1 MTRTTIADV
10 AREAGVTKATVSHA
24 LSGNRPISNETRD
37 KVLAAAERLNWVPSQ
52 SARALAT
59 SRANAV
65 AVVLARDPEVIAN
78 DSFFPA
84 FIAGVESVLAP
95 TETALILQVVPDRA
109 AEERAYRSLSRGR
122 ADGAL
127 LLDLR
132 TDDWRVPLL
141 DELNLPTVLVGAFDR
156 PTRFSCVR
164 TDDAGPVREIVA
176 KLRADGHERIAHVS
190 GPLDYVHSKARA
202 DAYVDAVG
210 GEALLREGDFTAAS
224 GRALTAELLAL
235 PERPSAILYS
245 NDTMAIAGLS
255 YARSQGLSIPRD
267 LAISGFDDDHLSA
280 HLSPALTSVSSDPAA
295 RGRAAA
301 RLLREDILGAEPR
314 TELVDCNVVH
324 FRESTAPAAYQSP
337 EPASPTVS
345 RRTP

>member
-1 MTRTTIADV
+1 MSRTTIADV

-24 LSGNRPISNETRD
+24 MSGKRPISDDTRA
-37 KVLAAAERLNWVPSQ
+37 KVLAAAERLQWVPSQ

-59 SRANAV
+59 QRANAV

-84 FIAGVESVLAP
+84 FIAGVESVLAE
-95 TETALILQVVPDRA
+95 TETALLLQVVPDRA
-109 AEERAYRSLSRGR
+109 AEERAYRTLSHGR

-141 DELNLPTVLVGAFDR
+141 EELDVPTVLVGAYEQ

-164 TDDAGPVREIVA
+164 TDDAVPVTQIIEH
-176 KLRADGHERIAHVS
+176 LRAAGHERIAHVS
-190 GPLDYVHSKARA
+190 GPLDYVHSRVRA
-202 DAYVDAVG
+202 DAYISAIGDD
-210 GEALLREGDFTAAS
+210 ELLREGDFTASS
-224 GRALTAELLAL
+224 GRARTAELLAL
-235 PERPSAILYS
+235 PQRPTAILYS

-255 YARSQGLSIPRD
+255 YARSQGLDIPRD

-280 HLSPALTSVSSDPAA
+280 HLSPALTSVSSSPAA

-301 RLLREDILGAEPR
+301 RLLQADILGAEPR
-314 TELVDCNVVH
+314 TEVVDGNAVH
-324 FRESTAPAAYQSP
+324 FRESTGI
-337 EPASPTVS
+337 
-345 RRTP
+345 

>member
-24 LSGNRPISNETRD
+24 LSGNRPISNETRN

-59 SRANAV
+59 RRANAI

-109 AEERAYRSLSRGR
+109 AEERAYRALGRGR

-141 DELNLPTVLVGAFDR
+141 DDLNLPTVLVGAYDQ

-164 TDDAGPVREIVA
+164 TDDTAPVREIVA
-176 KLRADGHERIAHVS
+176 KLRADGHKRIAHVS
-190 GPLDYVHSKARA
+190 GPLDYVHSNARA
-202 DAYVDAVG
+202 EAYVDAIG
-210 GEALLREGDFTAAS
+210 GEELLREGDFTAAS
-224 GRALTAELLAL
+224 GRTLTAELLAL
-235 PERPSAILYS
+235 PDRPSAILYS

-314 TELVDCNVVH
+314 IETVDCNVVH
-324 FRESTAPAAYQSP
+324 FRDSTASTPPAPP
-337 EPASPTVS
+337 EVS

>member
-1 MTRTTIADV
+1 MSRTTIADV

-24 LSGNRPISNETRD
+24 LSGNRPISDETRA
-37 KVLAAAERLNWVPSQ
+37 KVLAAAAKLDWVPSQ

-59 SRANAV
+59 RRANAI

-84 FIAGVESVLAP
+84 FIAGVESVLAES
-95 TETALILQVVPDRA
+95 ETALLLQVVPDRD
-109 AEERAYRSLSRGR
+109 AEERAYRTLSHGR

-132 TDDWRVPLL
+132 TDDWRIPLL
-141 DELNLPTVLVGAFDR
+141 DELNLPTVLVGAYEQ
-156 PTRFSCVR
+156 PTDFSCVR
-164 TDDAGPVREIVA
+164 TDDAAPVREIIA
-176 KLRADGHERIAHVS
+176 HLRAGGHERIAHVS
-190 GPLDYVHSKARA
+190 GPLDYVHSRARA
-202 DAYVDAVG
+202 DAYLTEIGSD
-210 GEALLREGDFTAAS
+210 ELLREGDFAAAS
-224 GRALTAELLAL
+224 GRDLTEELLTL
-235 PERPSAILYS
+235 PERPTAILYS

-301 RLLREDILGAEPR
+301 RILREVILGAQPR
-314 TELVDCNVVH
+314 TEFVDCNVVH
-324 FRESTAPAAYQSP
+324 FRDSTS
-337 EPASPTVS
+337 
-345 RRTP
+345 

>member
-1 MTRTTIADV
+1 MSRTTIADV

-24 LSGNRPISNETRD
+24 LSGNRPISDETRT
-37 KVLAAAERLNWVPSQ
+37 KVLAAAEKLNWVPSQ

-59 SRANAV
+59 RRANAI

-84 FIAGVESVLAP
+84 FIAGVESVLSE
-95 TETALILQVVPDRA
+95 TETALILQVVPGRD
-109 AEERAYRSLSRGR
+109 AEERAYRTLSHGR

-132 TDDWRVPLL
+132 GDDSRVPFLQGL
-141 DELNLPTVLVGAFDR
+141 GLPTVLVGAYEHA
-156 PTRFSCVR
+156 TTFSCVR
-164 TDDAGPVREIVA
+164 TDDAAPVREIVA
-176 KLRADGHERIAHVS
+176 HLRAAGHDRIAHVS
-190 GPLDYVHSKARA
+190 GPLDYVHSRARA
-202 DAYVDAVG
+202 DAYIAEIGSD
-210 GEALLREGDFTAAS
+210 ELLREGDFTAAS
-224 GRALTAELLAL
+224 GRDVTEELLAL
-235 PERPSAILYS
+235 PDRPTAIVYS

-255 YARSQGLSIPRD
+255 YARSQGLVIPRD

-301 RLLREDILGAEPR
+301 RILREVILGAHPR
-314 TELVDCNVVH
+314 TEVVDCNVVH
-324 FRESTAPAAYQSP
+324 FRESTAP
-337 EPASPTVS
+337 PTSAIPPVS

>member
-1 MTRTTIADV
+1 MSRTTIADV

-24 LSGNRPISNETRD
+24 LSGNRPISEETRA
-37 KVLAAAERLNWVPSQ
+37 KVLAAAEKLDWAPSQ

-59 SRANAV
+59 RRANAI

-84 FIAGVESVLAP
+84 FIAGVESVLAE
-95 TETALILQVVPDRA
+95 TETALLLQVVPDRH
-109 AEERAYRSLSRGR
+109 AEERAYRTLTHGR

-132 TDDWRVPLL
+132 TDDWRVPFL
-141 DELNLPTVLVGAFDR
+141 DDLGLPTVLVGAYDQ
-156 PTRFSCVR
+156 PTGFSCVR
-164 TDDAGPVREIVA
+164 TDDAAPIRELVA
-176 KLRADGHERIAHVS
+176 HLRAAGHGRIAHVS

-202 DAYVDAVG
+202 EAYVEAVG
-210 GEALLREGDFTAAS
+210 DDELLREGDFTAAS
-224 GRALTAELLAL
+224 GRARTAELLAL
-235 PERPSAILYS
+235 PDRPTAILYS

-255 YARSQGLSIPRD
+255 YARAQGLSIPQD

-301 RLLREDILGAEPR
+301 RLLRAEIIGAPPR
-314 TELVDCNVVH
+314 TEVVDCNVVH
-324 FRESTAPAAYQSP
+324 FRESTGSAAPA
-337 EPASPTVS
+337 
-345 RRTP
+345 

>member
-24 LSGNRPISNETRD
+24 LSGNRPISDETRGR
-37 KVLAAAERLNWVPSQ
+37 VLAAAERLNWIPSQ

-59 SRANAV
+59 RRANAI

-84 FIAGVESVLAP
+84 FISGVESVLAP
-95 TETALILQVVPDRA
+95 TETALILQVVPDRQ
-109 AEERAYRSLSRGR
+109 AEERAYRALSHGR

-132 TDDWRVPLL
+132 TDDWRVPFLGQL
-141 DELNLPTVLVGAFDR
+141 DLPTVLVGAYDQA
-156 PTRFSCVR
+156 TAFSCVR
-164 TDDAGPVREIVA
+164 TDDASPVREIVA

-202 DAYVDAVG
+202 DAYI
-210 GEALLREGDFTAAS
+210 EATGSDELLREGDFTAAS
-224 GRALTAELLAL
+224 GRAVTAGLLSL
-235 PERPSAILYS
+235 PNRPSAIVYS

-255 YARSQGLSIPRD
+255 YARSAGLSIPRD

-301 RLLREDILGAEPR
+301 RLLQAEIFGAGPR
-314 TELVDCNVVH
+314 TEFVDCNVVH
-324 FRESTAPAAYQSP
+324 FRESTGST
-337 EPASPTVS
+337 ASETPTVS
-345 RRTP
+345 GRTP

>member
-1 MTRTTIADV
+1 MSRTTIADV

-24 LSGNRPISNETRD
+24 LSGNRPISEETRA
-37 KVLAAAERLNWVPSQ
+37 KVLAAAEKLEWAPSQ

-59 SRANAV
+59 RRANAV

-84 FIAGVESVLAP
+84 FLAGVESVLAE
-95 TETALILQVVPDRA
+95 TETALLLQVVPDRH
-109 AEERAYRSLSRGR
+109 AEERAYRTLTHGR

-132 TDDWRVPLL
+132 TDDWRVPFL
-141 DELNLPTVLVGAFDR
+141 DDLGLPTVLVGAYDQ
-156 PTRFSCVR
+156 PTGFSCVR
-164 TDDAGPVREIVA
+164 TDDAAPIRELVA
-176 KLRADGHERIAHVS
+176 HLRVAGHGRIAHVS

-202 DAYVDAVG
+202 EAYVEAVG
-210 GEALLREGDFTAAS
+210 DDELLREGDFTAAS
-224 GRALTAELLAL
+224 GRARTAELLAL
-235 PERPSAILYS
+235 PDRPTAILYS

-255 YARSQGLSIPRD
+255 YARAQGLSIPQD

-301 RLLREDILGAEPR
+301 RLLRAEIIGAPPR
-314 TELVDCNVVH
+314 TEVVDCNVVH
-324 FRESTAPAAYQSP
+324 FRESTGSAAH
-337 EPASPTVS
+337 A
-345 RRTP
+345 

>member
-1 MTRTTIADV
+1 MSRTTIADV

-24 LSGNRPISNETRD
+24 LSGNRPISDETKA
-37 KVLAAAERLNWVPSQ
+37 KVLAAAAKLNWVPSQ

-59 SRANAV
+59 RQANAV
-65 AVVLARDPEVIAN
+65 AVVLARNPEVIAN

-84 FIAGVESVLAP
+84 FIAGVESVLAE
-95 TETALILQVVPDRA
+95 TETALLLQVVSGRD
-109 AEERAYRSLSRGR
+109 AEERAYRTLTHGR

-132 TDDWRVPLL
+132 TDDWRIPFL
-141 DELNLPTVLVGAFDR
+141 DDLGLPTVLVGAYDQ
-156 PTRFSCVR
+156 PNGFSCVR
-164 TDDAGPVREIVA
+164 TDDAAPVREIIA
-176 KLRADGHERIAHVS
+176 HLRASGHERIAHIS

-202 DAYVDAVG
+202 QAYV
-210 GEALLREGDFTAAS
+210 EAIGADELLREGDFTAAS
-224 GRALTAELLAL
+224 GRARTAELLAL
-235 PERPSAILYS
+235 PERPTAILYS

-255 YARSQGLSIPRD
+255 YARSQGLSIPQD

-301 RLLREDILGAEPR
+301 RLLRAGILGAQPR
-314 TELVDCNVVH
+314 TEVVDCNIVH
-324 FRESTAPAAYQSP
+324 FREST
-337 EPASPTVS
+337 T
-345 RRTP
+345 

>member
-1 MTRTTIADV
+1 MSRTTIADV

-24 LSGNRPISNETRD
+24 LSGNRPISDDTRA

-52 SARALAT
+52 RGRALAT
-59 SRANAV
+59 QRANAV

-84 FIAGVESVLAP
+84 FIAGVESVLAE

-109 AEERAYRSLSRGR
+109 AEERAYRSLANGR

-141 DELNLPTVLVGAFDR
+141 EELGIPTVLVGAYEQ

-164 TDDAGPVREIVA
+164 TDDAAPIREIVQH
-176 KLRADGHERIAHVS
+176 LRDAGHERIAHVS
-190 GPLDYVHSKARA
+190 GPLDYVHSRARA
-202 DAYVDAVG
+202 DAYTDAVG
-210 GEALLREGDFTAAS
+210 GAGLLREGDFSAAS
-224 GRALTAELLAL
+224 GRARTAELLDL
-235 PERPSAILYS
+235 PERPTAILYA

-255 YARSQGLSIPRD
+255 YARSQGLRIPRD

-280 HLSPALTSVSSDPAA
+280 HLSPALTSVSSGPAA

-301 RLLREDILGAEPR
+301 RLLQADIAGEQPM
-314 TELVDCNVVH
+314 TEVVDCNVVH
-324 FRESTAPAAYQSP
+324 FRESTA
-337 EPASPTVS
+337 
-345 RRTP
+345 R

>member
-1 MTRTTIADV
+1 MSRTTIADV

-24 LSGNRPISNETRD
+24 LSGNRPISEETRT
-37 KVLAAAERLNWVPSQ
+37 KVLAAAEKLNWVPSQ

-59 SRANAV
+59 RRANAI

-84 FIAGVESVLAP
+84 FIAGVESVLAT
-95 TETALILQVVPDRA
+95 TETALLLQVVPDRA
-109 AEERAYRSLSRGR
+109 AEERAYRTLTHGR

-132 TDDWRVPLL
+132 TDDWRVPFL
-141 DELNLPTVLVGAFDR
+141 DDLGLPTVLVGAYDR

-164 TDDAGPVREIVA
+164 TDDAAPVREIIA
-176 KLRADGHERIAHVS
+176 RLRADGHERIAHVS

-202 DAYVDAVG
+202 
-210 GEALLREGDFTAAS
+210 EAFVEAMGDDELLLEGDFTAAS
-224 GRALTAELLAL
+224 GRTRTAELLAL
-235 PERPSAILYS
+235 PDRPTAILYS

-255 YARSQGLSIPRD
+255 YARSQGLAIPRD

-301 RLLREDILGAEPR
+301 RLLQADILGADPR
-314 TELVDCNVVH
+314 TEIVDGNVVH
-324 FRESTAPAAYQSP
+324 FRESTAAP
-337 EPASPTVS
+337 ETA
-345 RRTP
+345 

>member
-1 MTRTTIADV
+1 MSRTTIADV

-24 LSGNRPISNETRD
+24 LSGNRPISEETRA
-37 KVLAAAERLNWVPSQ
+37 KVLAAAEKLNWVPSQ

-59 SRANAV
+59 RRANAV

-84 FIAGVESVLAP
+84 FIAGVESVLTE
-95 TETALILQVVPDRA
+95 TETALILQVVPDRE
-109 AEERAYRSLSRGR
+109 AEERAYRALTHGR

-132 TDDWRVPLL
+132 DDDWRVPFL
-141 DELNLPTVLVGAFDR
+141 DDLGLPTVLVGAYEQ
-156 PTRFSCVR
+156 PTAFSCVR
-164 TDDAGPVREIVA
+164 TDDAAPVREIITH
-176 KLRADGHERIAHVS
+176 LRDAGHERIAHVS
-190 GPLDYVHSKARA
+190 GPLDYVHSRARA
-202 DAYVDAVG
+202 DAYIATMGDDT
-210 GEALLREGDFTAAS
+210 LLREGDFTAAS
-224 GRALTAELLAL
+224 GRALTEELLAL
-235 PERPSAILYS
+235 PQRPTAIVYS

-255 YARSQGLSIPRD
+255 FARSQGLVIPDD

-301 RLLREDILGAEPR
+301 RLLRADILGAHPR
-314 TELVDCNVVH
+314 TEIVDCNVVH
-324 FRESTAPAAYQSP
+324 FRESTAAPSAAP
-337 EPASPTVS
+337 PTVS

>member
-1 MTRTTIADV
+1 MSRTTIADV

-24 LSGNRPISNETRD
+24 LSGNRPISEETRA
-37 KVLAAAERLNWVPSQ
+37 KVLAAAAKLDWVPSQ

-59 SRANAV
+59 RRANAV

-84 FIAGVESVLAP
+84 FIAGVESVLAE
-95 TETALILQVVPDRA
+95 TETALLLQVVPGRD
-109 AEERAYRSLSRGR
+109 AEERAYRALSHGR

-141 DELNLPTVLVGAFDR
+141 DELGLPTVLVGAYDQ
-156 PTRFSCVR
+156 PTTFSCVR
-164 TDDAGPVREIVA
+164 TDDAAPVHEIIA
-176 KLRADGHERIAHVS
+176 HLRAAGHERIAHVA
-190 GPLDYVHSKARA
+190 GPLDYVHSRARA
-202 DAYVDAVG
+202 DAYLAEIGDD
-210 GEALLREGDFTAAS
+210 ELLREGDFTAAS
-224 GRALTAELLAL
+224 GRDLTEELLAL
-235 PERPSAILYS
+235 PERPTAILYS

-255 YARSQGLSIPRD
+255 YARSQGLSIPQD

-301 RLLREDILGAEPR
+301 RHQRGVIHGAHPPPQR
-314 TELVDCNVVH
+314 VDCH
-324 FRESTAPAAYQSP
+324 RGDIREGTA
-337 EPASPTVS
+337 
-345 RRTP
+345 

>member
-1 MTRTTIADV
+1 MSRTTIADV

-24 LSGNRPISNETRD
+24 LSGNRPISDETKA
-37 KVLAAAERLNWVPSQ
+37 KVLAAAAKLNWAPSQ

-59 SRANAV
+59 RQANAV
-65 AVVLARDPEVIAN
+65 AVVLARNPEVIAN

-84 FIAGVESVLAP
+84 FIAGVESVLAE
-95 TETALILQVVPDRA
+95 TETALLLQVVSGRD
-109 AEERAYRSLSRGR
+109 AEERAYRTLTHGR

-132 TDDWRVPLL
+132 TDDWRIPFL
-141 DELNLPTVLVGAFDR
+141 DDLGLPTVLVGAYDQ
-156 PTRFSCVR
+156 PNGFSCVR
-164 TDDAGPVREIVA
+164 TDDAAPVREIIA
-176 KLRADGHERIAHVS
+176 HLRAAGHERIAHVS

-202 DAYVDAVG
+202 EAYVEAIG
-210 GEALLREGDFTAAS
+210 GDALLREGDFTAAS
-224 GRALTAELLAL
+224 GRARTAELLAL
-235 PERPSAILYS
+235 PERPTAILYS

-255 YARSQGLSIPRD
+255 YARSQGMSIPHD

-301 RLLREDILGAEPR
+301 RLLRADILGAQPR
-314 TELVDCNVVH
+314 TEIVDCNVVH
-324 FRESTAPAAYQSP
+324 FRESTA
-337 EPASPTVS
+337 
-345 RRTP
+345 

>member
-1 MTRTTIADV
+1 MGRTTIADV

-24 LSGNRPISNETRD
+24 LSGNRPISDETRA
-37 KVLAAAERLNWVPSQ
+37 KVLAAAAKLDWVPSQ

-59 SRANAV
+59 RRANAI

-84 FIAGVESVLAP
+84 FIAGVESVLAES
-95 TETALILQVVPDRA
+95 ETALLLQVVPDRD
-109 AEERAYRSLSRGR
+109 AEERAYRTLSHGR

-132 TDDWRVPLL
+132 TDDWRIPLL
-141 DELNLPTVLVGAFDR
+141 DELNLPTVLVGAYEQ
-156 PTRFSCVR
+156 PTDFSCVR
-164 TDDAGPVREIVA
+164 TDDAAPVREIIA
-176 KLRADGHERIAHVS
+176 HLRAGGHERIAHVS
-190 GPLDYVHSKARA
+190 GPLDYVHSRARA
-202 DAYVDAVG
+202 DAYLTEIGSD
-210 GEALLREGDFTAAS
+210 ELLREGDFAAAS
-224 GRALTAELLAL
+224 GRDLTEELLTL
-235 PERPSAILYS
+235 PERPTAILYS

-301 RLLREDILGAEPR
+301 RILREVILGAQPR
-314 TELVDCNVVH
+314 TEFVDCNVVH
-324 FRESTAPAAYQSP
+324 FRDSTS
-337 EPASPTVS
+337 
-345 RRTP
+345 

>member
-1 MTRTTIADV
+1 MSRTTIADV

-24 LSGNRPISNETRD
+24 LSGNRPISDETRA
-37 KVLAAAERLNWVPSQ
+37 KVLAAAAKLDWVPSQ
-52 SARALAT
+52 NARALAT
-59 SRANAV
+59 RRANAI

-84 FIAGVESVLAP
+84 FIAGVESVLAES
-95 TETALILQVVPDRA
+95 ETALLLQVVPDRD
-109 AEERAYRSLSRGR
+109 AEERAYRTLSHGR

-132 TDDWRVPLL
+132 TDDWRIPLL
-141 DELNLPTVLVGAFDR
+141 DELNLPTVLVGAYEQ
-156 PTRFSCVR
+156 PTDFSCVR
-164 TDDAGPVREIVA
+164 TDDAAPVREIIA
-176 KLRADGHERIAHVS
+176 HLRAGGHERIAHVS
-190 GPLDYVHSKARA
+190 GPLDYVHSRARA
-202 DAYVDAVG
+202 DAYLTEIGSD
-210 GEALLREGDFTAAS
+210 ELLREGDFAAAS
-224 GRALTAELLAL
+224 GRDLTEELLTL
-235 PERPSAILYS
+235 PERPTAILYS

-301 RLLREDILGAEPR
+301 RILREVILGAQPR
-314 TELVDCNVVH
+314 TEFVDCNVVH
-324 FRESTAPAAYQSP
+324 FRDSTS
-337 EPASPTVS
+337 
-345 RRTP
+345 

>member
-1 MTRTTIADV
+1 MSRTTIADV

-24 LSGNRPISNETRD
+24 LSGNRPISEETRT
-37 KVLAAAERLNWVPSQ
+37 KVLAAAEKLNWVPSQ

-59 SRANAV
+59 RRANAI

-84 FIAGVESVLAP
+84 FIAGVESVLAT
-95 TETALILQVVPDRA
+95 TETALLLQVVPDRA
-109 AEERAYRSLSRGR
+109 AEERAYRTLTHGR

-132 TDDWRVPLL
+132 TDDWRVPFL
-141 DELNLPTVLVGAFDR
+141 DDLGLPTVLVGAYDR

-164 TDDAGPVREIVA
+164 TDDAAPVREIIA
-176 KLRADGHERIAHVS
+176 RLRADGHERIAHVS

-202 DAYVDAVG
+202 
-210 GEALLREGDFTAAS
+210 EAFVEAIGDDELLREGDFTAAS
-224 GRALTAELLAL
+224 GRTRTAELLAL
-235 PERPSAILYS
+235 PDRPTAILYS

-255 YARSQGLSIPRD
+255 YARSQGLAIPRD

-301 RLLREDILGAEPR
+301 RLLQADILGADPR
-314 TELVDCNVVH
+314 TEIVDCNVVH
-324 FRESTAPAAYQSP
+324 FRESTAAPATA
-337 EPASPTVS
+337 
-345 RRTP
+345 

>member
-24 LSGNRPISNETRD
+24 LSGNRPISDETRS

-59 SRANAV
+59 RRANAV

-78 DSFFPA
+78 DSFFPV

-95 TETALILQVVPDRA
+95 TETALLLQVVPDRD
-109 AEERAYRSLSRGR
+109 AEERAYRALSHGR

-132 TDDWRVPLL
+132 QDDWRVPLL
-141 DELNLPTVLVGAFDR
+141 RDLKLPTVLVGAYDQ
-156 PTRFSCVR
+156 PTGFSCVR
-164 TDDAGPVREIVA
+164 TDDAAPVREIVA
-176 KLRADGHERIAHVS
+176 RLRADGHERIAHVS

-202 DAYVDAVG
+202 EAYVGAVG
-210 GEALLREGDFTAAS
+210 GEELLREGDFTAAS
-224 GRALTAELLAL
+224 GRTLTAELLAL
-235 PERPSAILYS
+235 SERPSAILYS

-301 RLLREDILGAEPR
+301 RLLRADILGAEPR
-314 TELVDCNVVH
+314 TEIVDCNVVH
-324 FRESTAPAAYQSP
+324 FRESTGSTASATP
-337 EPASPTVS
+337 EVS

>member
-1 MTRTTIADV
+1 MSRTTIADV

-24 LSGNRPISNETRD
+24 LSGNRPISEETRS

-59 SRANAV
+59 RRANAI
-65 AVVLARDPEVIAN
+65 AVVLARNPEVIAN

-95 TETALILQVVPDRA
+95 SETALILQVVPDRD
-109 AEERAYRSLSRGR
+109 AEERAYRTLRHGR

-132 TDDWRVPLL
+132 TDDWRVPFL
-141 DELNLPTVLVGAFDR
+141 DELGLPTVLVGAYDQA
-156 PTRFSCVR
+156 TKFSCVR
-164 TDDAGPVREIVA
+164 TDDAAPVHEIIA
-176 KLRADGHERIAHVS
+176 RLRADGHERIAHVS
-190 GPLDYVHSKARA
+190 GPLDYVHSNARA
-202 DAYVDAVG
+202 NAYIDAIGSD
-210 GEALLREGDFTAAS
+210 ELLREGDFTAAS
-224 GRALTAELLAL
+224 GRSCTAELLSL
-235 PERPSAILYS
+235 RDRPTAILYS

-255 YARSQGLSIPRD
+255 YARSQGLVIPRD

-280 HLSPALTSVSSDPAA
+280 HLSPSLTSVSSDPAA

-301 RLLREDILGAEPR
+301 RLLRADILGAQPR
-314 TELVDCNVVH
+314 TEVVDCNVVH
-324 FRESTAPAAYQSP
+324 FRESTAPSAS
-337 EPASPTVS
+337 ASPTVS

>member
-24 LSGNRPISNETRD
+24 LSGNRPISDETRS

-59 SRANAV
+59 RRANAV

-95 TETALILQVVPDRA
+95 TETALLLQVVPDRD
-109 AEERAYRSLSRGR
+109 AEERAYRALSHGR

-132 TDDWRVPLL
+132 EDDWRVPLL
-141 DELNLPTVLVGAFDR
+141 RDLKLPTVLVGAYDQ
-156 PTRFSCVR
+156 PTGFSCVR
-164 TDDAGPVREIVA
+164 TDDAAPVREIVA
-176 KLRADGHERIAHVS
+176 RLRADGHERIAHVS

-202 DAYVDAVG
+202 EAYVGAVG
-210 GEALLREGDFTAAS
+210 GEELLREGDFTAAS
-224 GRALTAELLAL
+224 GRTLTAELLAL
-235 PERPSAILYS
+235 SERPSAILYS

-301 RLLREDILGAEPR
+301 RLLRADILGAEPR
-314 TELVDCNVVH
+314 TEIVDCNVVH
-324 FRESTAPAAYQSP
+324 FRESTGSTASATP
-337 EPASPTVS
+337 EVS

>member
-1 MTRTTIADV
+1 MSRTTIADV

-24 LSGNRPISNETRD
+24 MSGNRPISEETRA
-37 KVLAAAERLNWVPSQ
+37 KVLAAAEKLNWVPSQ
-52 SARALAT
+52 SARALANR
-59 SRANAV
+59 RANAV

-84 FIAGVESVLAP
+84 FIAGVESVLSE

-109 AEERAYRSLSRGR
+109 TEERAYRSLAHGR

-141 DELNLPTVLVGAFDR
+141 DELELPTVLVGAYDQ
-156 PTRFSCVR
+156 PHPFSCVR
-164 TDDAGPVREIVA
+164 TDDEPPVRELIA
-176 KLRADGHERIAHVS
+176 HLRAAGHERIAHVS
-190 GPLDYVHSKARA
+190 GPLDYVHSRARA
-202 DAYVDAVG
+202 EAYTREVG
-210 GEALLREGDFTAAS
+210 SDELLREGDFTAAS
-224 GRALTAELLAL
+224 GRAVTAELLAL
-235 PERPSAILYS
+235 PERPTAIMYS

-255 YARSQGLSIPRD
+255 YARSQGLAIPSD
-267 LAISGFDDDHLSA
+267 LSISGFDDDHLSA

-301 RLLREDILGAEPR
+301 RLLRADILGAQPR
-314 TELVDCNVVH
+314 TEVVDCNVVH
-324 FRESTAPAAYQSP
+324 FRESTGAASTAPS
-337 EPASPTVS
+337 TVS
-345 RRTP
+345 TTAP

>member
-1 MTRTTIADV
+1 MSRTTIADV

-24 LSGNRPISNETRD
+24 LSGNRPISDDTRM
-37 KVLAAAERLNWVPSQ
+37 KVLAAAEKLNWVPSQ

-59 SRANAV
+59 RRANAV

-84 FIAGVESVLAP
+84 FIAGVESVLSE
-95 TETALILQVVPDRA
+95 TETALILQVVPGRD
-109 AEERAYRSLSRGR
+109 AEERAYRTLSHGR

-132 TDDWRVPLL
+132 GDDWRVPFLE
-141 DELNLPTVLVGAFDR
+141 ELALPAVLVGAYEQ
-156 PTRFSCVR
+156 PTSFSCIR
-164 TDDAGPVREIVA
+164 TDDAAPVREIVA
-176 KLRADGHERIAHVS
+176 HLRAAGHERIAHVS
-190 GPLDYVHSKARA
+190 GPLDYVHSRARA
-202 DAYVDAVG
+202 DAYIAEVG
-210 GEALLREGDFTAAS
+210 TAELLREGDFTAAS
-224 GRALTAELLAL
+224 GRDVTEELLAL
-235 PERPSAILYS
+235 PDRPTAILYS

-255 YARSQGLSIPRD
+255 YARSQGLVIPRD

-301 RLLREDILGAEPR
+301 RILREVILGARPR
-314 TELVDCNVVH
+314 TEIVDCNVVH
-324 FRESTAPAAYQSP
+324 FRESTAPSASAT
-337 EPASPTVS
+337 PAVS